1 MRYLWMIL
9 LIVALSSPST
19 ISAEQHTV
27 VQKSISLHNGEHFDG
42 QGQTFISCNQPA
54 FQINGTDVQLT
65 HVHIK
70 MCPGTKHPA
79 ILMKQSSGSLHHISI
94 DTSNVGIQMTDG
106 KQVDLQDIRISGT
119 KQKEGIALFDG
130 QHISL
135 EHIQIK
141 RVRDGIYVE
150 GGKNITMKNVETQQS
165 RYGIHLMFP
174 RHVSIDRPQMSKNQ
188 AGAMIM
194 GTTDV
199 TVSNGRL
206 LDQKS
211 ASGNGFMLFDAKQTV
226 LRSNRV
232 TGNRV
237 GIYAEKSEDTKI
249 LNNDIQGNVLGF
261 QMKQANGMTIS
272 KNDVRGNRYPVTMID
287 SADNQLEGNDW
298 GSQTLD
304 LNGDGI
310 SEMPYRTDPY
320 LFLLTD
326 QYEALEPLYGSP
338 GLFILGHLL
347 RSPEE
352 VTLTDATPK
361 HHAFDLKWNTNLL
374 GFCLIGA
381 TLQLW
386 ILGRKRI

>member
-226 LRSNRV
+226 LRSNHV

-310 SEMPYRTDPY
+310 SEMPYRSVSVLAD
-320 LFLLTD
+320 
-326 QYEALEPLYGSP
+326 
-338 GLFILGHLL
+338 
-347 RSPEE
+347 RS
-352 VTLTDATPK
+352 
-361 HHAFDLKWNTNLL
+361 
-374 GFCLIGA
+374 I
-381 TLQLW
+381 
-386 ILGRKRI
+386 